1 MGTQPYKSI
10 CYCTNLRR
18 SANMLSDI
26 YDACLKPSSVTVA
39 QYYLLV
45 NLSRLGSANITHWAQ
60 RVGLDRSTMVRN
72 IKPLQTRGYVETTEG
87 RGKAFTLT
95 PEGEH
100 VLELAIPLWEHAHEK
115 IQSALGD
122 DDAQALLRMI
132 RYNKLRKLKKDKNR
146 HGLQTSGRMKL
157 PHTILRGVC
166 KPCPRKLYS

>member
-95 PEGEH
+95 PEGEN
-100 VLELAIPLWEHAHEK
+100 VLELAIPLWEHAQEK

-122 DDAQALLRMI
+122 DEI
-132 RYNKLRKLKKDKNR
+132 RYNKLRKLKR
-146 HGLQTSGRMKL
+146 A
-157 PHTILRGVC
+157 
-166 KPCPRKLYS
+166 

>member
-26 YDACLKPSSVTVA
+26 YDACLNPSGVTVA

-60 RVGLDRSTMVRN
+60 RVVLDRSTMVRN

-100 VLELAIPLWEHAHEK
+100 VLELAVPIWERTQAK
-115 IQSALGD
+115 IQEALGD
-122 DDAQALLRMI
+122 DDAQALLRI
-132 RYNKLRKLKKDKNR
+132 SEKLQEIGK
-146 HGLQTSGRMKL
+146 
-157 PHTILRGVC
+157 
-166 KPCPRKLYS
+166 

>member
-26 YDACLKPSSVTVA
+26 YDACLKPSGVTVA

-72 IKPLQTRGYVETTEG
+72 IKPLQTRGYVETTKG
-87 RGKAFTLT
+87 RGKVFTLT

-100 VLELAIPLWEHAHEK
+100 VLELAIPIWERTQAK
-115 IQSALGD
+115 IQEALGD
-122 DDAQALLRMI
+122 DDTQTLVRI
-132 RYNKLRKLKKDKNR
+132 SEKLQEIGK
-146 HGLQTSGRMKL
+146 
-157 PHTILRGVC
+157 
-166 KPCPRKLYS
+166 

>member
-26 YDACLKPSSVTVA
+26 YDACLKLAGVTVA

-60 RVGLDRSTMVRN
+60 RVGLDRSTMIRN
-72 IKPLQTRGYVETTEG
+72 IKPLQTRGYVETTKV
-87 RGKAFTLT
+87 RGKVFTLT

-100 VLELAIPLWEHAHEK
+100 VLELAIPIWERTQAK
-115 IQSALGD
+115 IQEALGD
-122 DDAQALLRMI
+122 DDVQTLLRI
-132 RYNKLRKLKKDKNR
+132 SEKLQEIGK
-146 HGLQTSGRMKL
+146 
-157 PHTILRGVC
+157 
-166 KPCPRKLYS
+166 

>member
-45 NLSRLGSANITHWAQ
+45 NLFRLGSANITHWAQ

-100 VLELAIPLWEHAHEK
+100 VLELAGAVK
-115 IQSALGD
+115 SY
-122 DDAQALLRMI
+122 AQI
-132 RYNKLRKLKKDKNR
+132 R
-146 HGLQTSGRMKL
+146 LQTL
-157 PHTILRGVC
+157 AE
-166 KPCPRKLYS
+166 

>member
-10 CYCTNLRR
+10 CYCTNLCR

-26 YDACLKPSSVTVA
+26 YDACLNPSGVTVA

-72 IKPLQTRGYVETTEG
+72 MKPLQTRGYVETTKG
-87 RGKAFTLT
+87 RGKVFTLT

-100 VLELAIPLWEHAHEK
+100 VLELAIPIWERTQAK
-115 IQSALGD
+115 IQEALGD
-122 DDAQALLRMI
+122 DDTQTLVRI
-132 RYNKLRKLKKDKNR
+132 SEKLQEIGK
-146 HGLQTSGRMKL
+146 
-157 PHTILRGVC
+157 
-166 KPCPRKLYS
+166 